1 MITAICI
8 SLRPLLYSEIMNQG
22 VSMTFAKRVRDNQ
35 VARPNQRSFN
45 LAEWKAAFELDGMD
59 QASKNLYEAGVWFFR
74 AFSTIRGE
82 LSFAADKKISRNDKL
97 LAFVSHANLNAIG
110 YQLSIADIVRESRS
124 QNPAQRSASHILPS
138 VHDRDG
144 VAHSLD
150 QIAQSDI
157 DGLQLPLRMILS
169 QKPSHAKEAQSRTAS
184 QSDIAVDYAIGTF
197 YKIIEDLWEE
207 CLWNNYVFTES
218 AEGVKLSP
226 ARPSD
231 ANWKWITLSRRSA
244 VHHASSLHHHSMFEQ
259 ARRSNSHAALGIPR
273 PIVAVT
279 AVDGNYTFVL
289 AADETIGE
297 RSRESYVLMQE
308 ALQPYYAELARF
320 QSPRLAGGTIIDVI
334 KCWTVL
340 QSLVALLK
348 KGSHVSNNP
357 QTPTQALAELTT
369 PRIPRG
375 ALIEAIRDSLCV
387 TADISHKLLEFFTY
401 SPSAA
406 QRHEENELW
415 TQPLIALNDSELLV
429 LFTPS
434 LGTTQRNVDIW
445 IRQLGA
451 KFDTRGLSFENYLR
465 DVLNYTISASPIKR
479 DVALMPHALKFN
491 LPGDVEEE
499 PLFEDIDIVLRIG
512 NVVVIG
518 EAKCFLQPV
527 DPDEVFKHRE
537 KIIEAQTQLQRKTDY
552 IQKYKKQFREEC
564 ARRDFRLPEDFKI
577 QPLILLNGQTH
588 CGIPYA
594 GTPIVDIMILA
605 TFLRGVLRHNI
616 VVTKANGV
624 ESADAY
630 PLYSDIIEAQTLLE
644 AYLMSPPQLQRYTT
658 ALVERQVI
666 YRDIVK
672 ALEPVTYDYFE
683 VDLSRILG

>member
-1 MITAICI
+1 
-8 SLRPLLYSEIMNQG
+8 
-22 VSMTFAKRVRDNQ
+22 MTFAERVRDNQ

-45 LAEWKAAFELDGMD
+45 LAEWKAAFELDGID
-59 QASKNLYEAGVWFFR
+59 QASKNLYEAGVWFSR

-82 LSFAADKKISRNDKL
+82 LSFAADKTVSRDDKL

-110 YQLSIADIVRESRS
+110 YQLSIANIVRESRS
-124 QNPAQRSASHILPS
+124 QSPAHQSASHILPS
-138 VHDRDG
+138 VHDSDG

-150 QIAQSDI
+150 QVAQSDI

-169 QKPSHAKEAQSRTAS
+169 QKSSPAKGTQTRAAS
-184 QSDIAVDYAIGTF
+184 QSDITVDYAIGTF

-207 CLWNNYVFTES
+207 CLWNNYVLTES

-226 ARPSD
+226 ARPAD
-231 ANWKWITLSRRSA
+231 AHWKWITLSRRSA
-244 VHHASSLHHHSMFEQ
+244 VHHASNLHHHLMFEQ
-259 ARRSNSHAALGIPR
+259 ARRSSSHGELAIPR

-279 AVDGNYTFVL
+279 TVDGNYTFVL
-289 AADETIGE
+289 SADETIGE
-297 RSRESYVLMQE
+297 WSRESYVLMQE
-308 ALQPYYAELARF
+308 ALQPYYVELSRF
-320 QSPRLAGGTIIDVI
+320 KSPRLAGGTIIDVI

-348 KGSHVSNNP
+348 KGSHVSNNQ

-375 ALIEAIRDSLCV
+375 ALIEAISDSLCV
-387 TADISHKLLEFFTY
+387 TVDISHKLLEFFTY

-415 TQPLIALNDSELLV
+415 AQPLIALNDSELLV
-429 LFTPS
+429 LYTPS

-451 KFDTRGLSFENYLR
+451 KFDARGLSFENYLR
-465 DVLNYTISASPIKR
+465 DVLSSTIGVSPIKR

-491 LPGDVEEE
+491 LPGEVEGE
-499 PLFEDIDIVLRIG
+499 PPYEDIDIVLRIG
-512 NVVVIG
+512 NAVVIG

-537 KIIEAQTQLQRKTDY
+537 KVIDAQRQLQRKIGY
-552 IQKYKKQFREEC
+552 IQKYKKQFREAC
-564 ARRDFRLPEDFKI
+564 ARRNFHLPEDFKI
-577 QPLILLNGQTH
+577 QPLILLNGQSH

-605 TFLRGVLRHNI
+605 TFLRGVLRQNI

-630 PLYSDIIEAQTLLE
+630 CLYSDIIEAQALLE
-644 AYLMSPPQLQRYTT
+644 AYLMSPPQLQRYVT
-658 ALVERQVI
+658 ALGERQVI
-666 YRDIVK
+666 YSDIVG
-672 ALEPVTYDYFE
+672 ALEPITYDYFE
-683 VDLSRILG
+683 VDLSRVLGVTPASISSPSQST